1 MAQHSLELPSHH
13 TKQEMHKFPA
23 FSLVEQRGR
32 GGQTFHSSVYLWTK
46 RGTNQSRTL
55 WMKAKSTV
63 SIHAVWG
70 QSLGFWEC
78 LRMFIAV
85 LQHLVGQ
92 SQNPLQQAQWKKKLW
107 WKWEK
112 LVYFFHFDIVRMLL
126 LRRRY
131 WTRAYMPHFLISVVL
146 LLHLEVW
153 VCKREWWSRA
163 DGLIIIQ
170 CYLFPVGGKVYIIPT
185 LSLTETLL

>member
-32 GGQTFHSSVYLWTK
+32 GVRLSIPLCTYERKEEQNSQEHSEWK
-46 RGTNQSRTL
+46 H
-55 WMKAKSTV
+55 KSTV

-92 SQNPLQQAQWKKKLW
+92 SQNPLQQAQWKKNSGGYI
-107 WKWEK
+107 
-112 LVYFFHFDIVRMLL
+112 VVFHFDIVRIV
-126 LRRRY
+126 R
-131 WTRAYMPHFLISVVL
+131 TRANIFFRVSMDEPICLIFWFLLSYCFTLKCECVKESDGPGQMDSSLSSVI
-146 LLHLEVW
+146 
-153 VCKREWWSRA
+153 CS
-163 DGLIIIQ
+163 Q
-170 CYLFPVGGKVYIIPT
+170 
-185 LSLTETLL
+185 

>member
-32 GGQTFHSSVYLWTK
+32 GVRLSIPLCTYERKEEQNSQEHSEWK
-46 RGTNQSRTL
+46 H
-55 WMKAKSTV
+55 KSTV

-92 SQNPLQQAQWKKKLW
+92 SQNPLQQAQWKKNSGGYI
-107 WKWEK
+107 
-112 LVYFFHFDIVRMLL
+112 VVFHFDIVRMLL
-126 LRRRY
+126 WEEGIGPELIFSSG
-131 WTRAYMPHFLISVVL
+131 FLWMSLYASFSDSFCPIASPWKCECVKESDGPGQMDSSLSSVI
-146 LLHLEVW
+146 
-153 VCKREWWSRA
+153 CS
-163 DGLIIIQ
+163 Q
-170 CYLFPVGGKVYIIPT
+170 
-185 LSLTETLL
+185 